1 MALKSKSLLPLIE
14 SKYSAFTQS
23 EKLIA
28 DFFLRNTDEI
38 DLFPMLLCPDLQ
50 RNADLMAIG
59 SLLMNIK
66 ILL

>member
-28 DFFLRNTDEI
+28 DFFLKNTDEI
-38 DLFPMLLCPDLQ
+38 DLSPDLQ

-59 SLLMNIK
+59 SLLMNTR